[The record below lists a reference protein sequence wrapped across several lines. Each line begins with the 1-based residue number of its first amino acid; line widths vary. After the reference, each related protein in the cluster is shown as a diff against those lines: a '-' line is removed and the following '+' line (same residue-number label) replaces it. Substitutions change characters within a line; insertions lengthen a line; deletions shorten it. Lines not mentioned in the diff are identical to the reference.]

1 MTTEAATGVRDDECG
16 ELRLPELKSIAHADH
31 HKSHAV
37 MPRIGMSLERQTKL
51 GLGKGPKDLPVVI
64 YQIVSL
70 EH

>member
-1 MTTEAATGVRDDECG
+1 
-16 ELRLPELKSIAHADH
+16 
-31 HKSHAV
+31 

-64 YQIVSL
+64 YQIASL